1 MTLWQ
6 PQRRSVL
13 KGGLAAY
20 LLSAAPAAFA
30 KMFGYPRAFAGPMV
44 GAPGPN
50 HFTVWVKTT
59 GAFPVQLEYST
70 EPTFATV
77 MKGTSAMALREN
89 HYCVTVRAEGLTA
102 GDALLLPAAVRRR
115 PRPLSA
121 ASVPHDDSA
130 RWTIRLHGR
139 LRILLP
145 DPV

>member
-77 MKGTSAMALREN
+77 MKGTQRAGAARESLLRDGEGG
-89 HYCVTVRAEGLTA
+89 RAEA
-102 GDALLLPAAVRRR
+102 GNALLLPAA
-115 PRPLSA
+115 
-121 ASVPHDDSA
+121 
-130 RWTIRLHGR
+130 
-139 LRILLP
+139 LR
-145 DPV
+145 